1 MQHIAWG
8 SVLVFITL
16 SSAVVWSQ
24 SADGPAAS
32 ATVVSAEEID
42 AVVKAPGAARHV
54 VSGSGTLVTG
64 GEVKDVRPL
73 AADNELVTT
82 VVGPGNNATFVK
94 PGLTRQI
101 KTGDVVVIPAGVYHG
116 FSDVPDHIEYVS
128 VRPDIDKVLPGG
140 YINPALKK

>member
-42 AVVKAPGAARHV
+42 AVVKATGGGDREIKILDMGRYNLGVAVLRRGPTRPDSPIGAINHTKITE
-54 VSGSGTLVTG
+54 VSGSGTLLTG
-64 GEVKDVRPL
+64 GEVKDVR
-73 AADNELVTT
+73 
-82 VVGPGNNATFVK
+82 
-94 PGLTRQI
+94 
-101 KTGDVVVIPAGVYHG
+101 
-116 FSDVPDHIEYVS
+116 
-128 VRPDIDKVLPGG
+128 PGG